1 MCHKHYRDP
10 AETAYMHQESVGAP
24 RFSPLQNSAKII
36 LPLHDIVNLLKIEQ
50 NSAPSFISSLK
61 PLNNY
66 LQYDRDRKHHIPQI
80 NVFTNKIHS
89 IFTKQFACTPCY
101 KLCYT
106 SILNALY
113 SIMHFVANTFTL
125 MMTKL

>member
-36 LPLHDIVNLLKIEQ
+36 LPLHDNVNLLKIGQ

-80 NVFTNKIHS
+80 NVFTIKFIPSLQNNLL
-89 IFTKQFACTPCY
+89 A
-101 KLCYT
+101 LLAT
-106 SILNALY
+106 SYVTLQY
-113 SIMHFVANTFTL
+113 SMHHIP
-125 MMTKL
+125 

>member
-36 LPLHDIVNLLKIEQ
+36 LPLHDIVNLLKIGQ

-66 LQYDRDRKHHIPQI
+66 LQYDRDRKKHHIPQI

-89 IFTKQFACTPCY
+89 IFTKQFCLHSLLQAMLHFNTQC
-101 KLCYT
+101 
-106 SILNALY
+106 IIFHNALCSKY
-113 SIMHFVANTFTL
+113 FYPHDD
-125 MMTKL
+125 